1 MINTADYSEFGENR
15 STHVH
20 ARAQLRSP
28 ATAATVALTAQ
39 QGRIHTCMQWGQL
52 SGQRRLRH
60 TSPPLGGKMHT
71 PLCKTRYYRK
81 CETCR
86 FSTWLGDVALIA

>member
-1 MINTADYSEFGENR
+1 MGVNR

-60 TSPPLGGKMHT
+60 ILHTRGGIIGHLAKIQ
-71 PLCKTRYYRK
+71 
-81 CETCR
+81 
-86 FSTWLGDVALIA
+86 G